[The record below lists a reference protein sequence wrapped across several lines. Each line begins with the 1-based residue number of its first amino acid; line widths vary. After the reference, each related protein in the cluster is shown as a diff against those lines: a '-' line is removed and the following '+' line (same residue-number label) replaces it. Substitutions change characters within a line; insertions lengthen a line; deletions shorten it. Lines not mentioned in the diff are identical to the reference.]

1 MKSTLQRL
9 EEIKRTG
16 YKLDL
21 GEAINDIFNNY
32 KKIALLGGAVILL
45 TAIVAIII
53 FGGAA
58 AVIFGAGEFTQ
69 TLTDYSEGIV
79 TQTALIANFVASVVL
94 AGLFTPIVAGLIQ
107 MAHNAAINEE
117 FDFGTAFMHFSSK
130 HFKELFLGA
139 AIIALVG
146 SGLTTGIEFLKLNSI
161 DDLFLTVG
169 GTIITSLISGLLT
182 LFTLLMIPLIIFG
195 DLNAL
200 DAIKG
205 SFILVSKN
213 FWIILL
219 LVIIVSIGIAVGLFA
234 ICIGIL
240 FTYPAWYSMQ
250 YIIYTKAL
258 PIEEADQLDEIGKNY
273 F

>member
-1 MKSTLQRL
+1 MKTTLQRL

-32 KKIALLGGAVILL
+32 KNIALLGGAVILL
-45 TAIVAIII
+45 IGIVSAII

-58 AVIFGAGEFTQ
+58 ALIFGLGEFTQ
-69 TLTDYSEGIV
+69 TITDYRDGLV
-79 TQTALIANFVASVVL
+79 TQTALIANFIGTVVISGL
-94 AGLFTPIVAGLIQ
+94 MAPVTAGLLQ
-107 MAHNAAINEE
+107 MAHNSANNEE
-117 FDFGTAFMHFSSK
+117 FDFGTAFMHYSSK

-139 AIIALVG
+139 AIVALVG
-146 SGLTTGIEFLKLNSI
+146 SGLSTGIELLKLNSL
-161 DDLFLTVG
+161 DLTVILLGSIG
-169 GTIITSLISGLLT
+169 GSVISGLVA

-195 DLNAL
+195 NLNAI

-219 LVIIVSIGIAVGLFA
+219 LAIIVFIGIMFGLLA

-240 FTYPAWYSMQ
+240 FTAPAWYSFQ

-258 PIEEADQLDEIGKNY
+258 PIEEVDQLDEIGKNY

>member
-45 TAIVAIII
+45 TVIVAIII

-69 TLTDYSEGIV
+69 TLTDYSAGIV

-94 AGLFTPIVAGLIQ
+94 AGLFAPIVAGLIQ

-146 SGLTTGIEFLKLNSI
+146 SGLTTGIEFLKLSSG
-161 DDLFLTVG
+161 DMSFTLV
-169 GTIITSLISGLLT
+169 GTIIGGLISGLVT
-182 LFTLLMIPLIIFG
+182 MFTLMMIPLIIFG
-195 DLNAL
+195 NLNAL
-200 DAIKG
+200 DAIRG

-219 LVIIVSIGIAVGLFA
+219 LVIIVGIGIAVGIFA